1 MPKSLEKPF
10 LISSS
15 TTTPS
20 KLDYYSEEKKEY
32 FLYTM
37 KSNCSDL
44 VKTNIG
50 AQKKNGTP
58 KKRTIILIDL
68 AKSESTK
75 AFHRIP
81 SNVLP
86 LVDLSCFLFGLV
98 VQILD

>member
-1 MPKSLEKPF
+1 
-10 LISSS
+10 
-15 TTTPS
+15 
-20 KLDYYSEEKKEY
+20 
-32 FLYTM
+32 M

-44 VKTNIG
+44 VKTNIE

>member
-1 MPKSLEKPF
+1 
-10 LISSS
+10 
-15 TTTPS
+15 
-20 KLDYYSEEKKEY
+20 
-32 FLYTM
+32 M

-44 VKTNIG
+44 VKTNIR

-98 VQILD
+98 VKILDLILS